1 MIQIC
6 SKNFKQTFT
15 ASLPCME
22 YLPIRYRLAPICL
35 FTDTDTLI
43 KISAIPKHTD
53 TLIGF
58 KTEGLVIKINI
69 DEIFI

>member
-1 MIQIC
+1 MHGVPTYSIQV
-6 SKNFKQTFT
+6 SPDM
-15 ASLPCME
+15 S
-22 YLPIRYRLAPICL
+22 